1 VSNLFAFI
9 SHPMELGLAWLALT
23 VGSAGIG
30 IILFTIAV
38 RLVLS
43 PLQIVQL
50 RNAKS
55 MQRLQPLMAEMRQ
68 KYGKD
73 KQKLQE
79 ETMRLYKEHNV
90 NPALGCLPMVLQFP
104 VLIGLFYGLSH
115 LGSTPTGYP
124 HTIKWSSILCNGH
137 HVSNLH
143 QWVQSCYAV
152 NGMSHT
158 DKVFTLFHAQFLWL
172 NTGLGLHDPL
182 YILPVLAGITQWI
195 QSRMMLTKSTDP
207 QQQTMNFMMNFMPL
221 MIVFFATRYAS
232 GLSLYWVTSTIIG
245 IAIQYRITGLGL
257 LTQQW
262 PFNTLMAP
270 ATVPTQGGKKAGGQK
285 GGSNASGAKPVA
297 KTPALEAGPEMNLE
311 PVDGSAAP
319 EPNGGGNGNGNRNGN
334 GGAAG
339 NRPRRKANR
348 ARGGRS
354 GGKRG

>member
-1 VSNLFAFI
+1 VSNLFGFI
-9 SHPMELGLAWLALT
+9 SHPMELGLAWLALA

-50 RNAKS
+50 RNAKA

-73 KQKLQE
+73 KVKMQE
-79 ETMRLYKEHNV
+79 ETMKLYREHNV

-115 LGSTPTGYP
+115 LGSTPSGYP
-124 HTIKWSSILCNGH
+124 NKIKWASLLCNGH
-137 HVSNLH
+137 HVRNLH
-143 QWVQSCYAV
+143 AWIQGCYAV
-152 NGMSHT
+152 PSMSQT
-158 DKVFTLFHAQFLWL
+158 DKVFNLFHAHFLWL
-172 NTGLGLHDPL
+172 GNGLGLPDPL
-182 YILPVLAGITQWI
+182 YILPLVAGITQWI
-195 QSRMMLTKSTDP
+195 QSRMMLTHSNDP

-221 MIVFFATRYAS
+221 MIIFFATRYAS

-262 PFNTLMAP
+262 PFAHAAP
-270 ATVPTQGGKKAGGQK
+270 AVNARGGKSGG
-285 GGSNASGAKPVA
+285 GGSGGSSAKPAPKVLPQ
-297 KTPALEAGPEMNLE
+297 TPAPDPTLE
-311 PVDGSAAP
+311 PTDGAV
-319 EPNGGGNGNGNRNGN
+319 EGDTNGNGNGNANGN
-334 GGAAG
+334 GGTG
-339 NRPRRKANR
+339 GTRPRRKASR
-348 ARGGRS
+348 AKGGRS
-354 GGKRG
+354 GGRRG